1 MFGATV
7 YFYYC
12 GRWGAG
18 LEKPMWPKLEF
29 LCKKKNK
36 IEDRNEFLLHG
47 VNVSTPSLL
56 SVIHLYQFVSMSS
69 VPVTLPV
76 TLPYFPPLVLS
87 PYNCDLIL
95 SSFLTSSLLTF
106 SFSTGENT
114 DLLKESEREKK
125 SCFSQVLPFYLCFIF
140 KYFVLL
146 IYNNNII

>member
-1 MFGATV
+1 MFGATL

-29 LCKKKNK
+29 LCKKKK

-76 TLPYFPPLVLS
+76 TLHYFPPLVLS
-87 PYNCDLIL
+87 PYSCDLIL

-146 IYNNNII
+146 IYNNNNII